1 MERGQGAE
9 RPGREEGDGVH
20 GNRAAKEGLPG
31 NARLGV
37 EGLELELSVVAT
49 GSRGEEGGAETEPG
63 GAGGVPAGGS
73 TSDGDGEAE
82 AATGG
87 EHAGARRAVEEGV
100 GGNAGVVGLG
110 PIGHRLEVVS
120 LEVDGP
126 QSIGEAAGDIE
137 EEGAARE

>member
-20 GNRAAKEGLPG
+20 GNRAAKERLPG

-63 GAGGVPAGGS
+63 GAGGVPAGES

-87 EHAGARRAVEEGV
+87 EHAGARRAVEEGPWSDRPQT
-100 GGNAGVVGLG
+100 GGGV
-110 PIGHRLEVVS
+110 S
-120 LEVDGP
+120 
-126 QSIGEAAGDIE
+126 
-137 EEGAARE
+137 